1 MNEEHLKIFNSGLPQ
16 FNMWRNANSHI
27 TVDLSCTNFS
37 GMNLDEIN
45 FNEALLQNAT
55 FENTSLI
62 GADLSRAN
70 LSNCNF
76 TGADLRMAKLDGAV
90 ASNAKFNNANLSKA
104 YLRLGFFDGSDFTG
118 ANLSSAS
125 LRHSSMNGA
134 IIKKTN
140 ATNAGF
146 FGVDLFKAKASDSA
160 LGGAHLPKD
169 YRVHRTAR
177 QLTGVAV
184 WGLNLLILLVIFF
197 FTSQYYNKATKKY
210 GDPGVVIGSFMEYA
224 MGNMYISQ
232 DKYDKA
238 IIHYKT
244 AIKKNP
250 KEAIYYYKLSYAY
263 MLKKDYDKAE
273 ENYKI
278 FEKLKPAK
286 MKQATEIDV
295 WMRERKKNSY

>member
-1 MNEEHLKIFNSGLPQ
+1 MNEEHLKIFNSGLTQ
-16 FNMWRNANSHI
+16 FNMWRNRNSHI
-27 TVDLSCTNFS
+27 AVDLSGANFS

-45 FNEALLQNAT
+45 FNEALLQNTT

-70 LSNCNF
+70 LSNCNL

-90 ASNAKFNNANLSKA
+90 ASSAKFNNANLSKA
-104 YLRLGFFDGSDFTG
+104 YLRMGFFDNSDFTG
-118 ANLSSAS
+118 ANLSGAS

-134 IIKKTN
+134 IIKKTK

-169 YRVHRTAR
+169 YRVKRTAR
-177 QLTGVAV
+177 QMTGVAV
-184 WGLNLLILLVIFF
+184 VGINLLILLVVFY

-210 GDPGVVIGSFMEYA
+210 GDPGKIIGSYMEYSI
-224 MGNMYISQ
+224 GNLCISQ
-232 DKYDKA
+232 EKYDKA
-238 IIHYKT
+238 ISHYKT

-250 KEAIYYYKLSYAY
+250 KEALYYYKLSYAY
-263 MLKKDYDKAE
+263 MLKNDYTRAE
-273 ENYKI
+273 EYYEKY
-278 FEKLKPAK
+278 EKLKPAK
-286 MKQATEIDV
+286 MKQASEIDV
-295 WMRERKKNSY
+295 WMKEKKKNSN